1 MNNNPHLPQHQR
13 VTAYRNSCHQ
23 LKQDISSDS
32 VGLAGH
38 TLLEYLV
45 PSTCPAAHTKI
56 SYYKVGIVL
65 LQSVFGGNLQ
75 LSIL

>member
-13 VTAYRNSCHQ
+13 VIAYRNSCHQ

-32 VGLAGH
+32 VGLAAH

-56 SYYKVGIVL
+56 SYYKFEIVL
-65 LQSVFGGNLQ
+65 PLYVFGGNLQ